1 MKITMR
7 SLVTVM
13 AVVVVMAVAFAFT
26 ACQVGEE
33 SADRIQTKQSETLF
47 KEAQREIGLP
57 NIKNFQQRKT
67 LRDIFEL
74 ADQENLI
81 CYAYLFNPYQGKLLY
96 IGRCLGYGIPFSA
109 QFTNP
114 EKVVQGDKELGYDL
128 SGYVN
133 YPMLKPQADPNGL
146 YMPTS
151 SSATWV
157 ILLDEDNNPRPIY
170 VEPTL
175 VVSPIPMPDWLV
187 IKGPDKPSVVEE
199 LAK

>member
-1 MKITMR
+1 MR

-13 AVVVVMAVAFAFT
+13 IVVVVMAFTFVACT
-26 ACQVGEE
+26 ASYD
-33 SADRIQTKQSETLF
+33 SADSIQTKQSETLF

-57 NIKNFQQRKT
+57 NIVNWQQRKT

-74 ADQENLI
+74 ADQEDLI

-96 IGRCLGYGIPFSA
+96 LGRTLGYGIPFSA

-114 EKVVQGDKELGYDL
+114 EKVVEADKEIGKDY
-128 SGYVN
+128 SGHFL
-133 YPMLKPQADPNGL
+133 MTKPQADPNGL
-146 YMPTS
+146 FMPTS
-151 SSATWV
+151 SSATWL

-170 VEPTL
+170 VEPAL

-187 IKGPDKPSVVEE
+187 IDGHRQVAEKPVE
-199 LAK
+199 